1 MRDGGERRG
10 PGIAVPSSMPGRS
23 SDIQDILV
31 LKKKKKNVIPCLTE
45 IQI

>member
-31 LKKKKKNVIPCLTE
+31 LKKKKKSDSLFN
-45 IQI
+45 

>member
-10 PGIAVPSSMPGRS
+10 PGTAVPSSMPGRS

-31 LKKKKKNVIPCLTE
+31 LKKKKVIPCLTE